1 MTCSFADYT
10 YLHSSTPD
18 SWEKITKLTEP
29 SAKACRLR
37 LKQKLT
43 FFNISLIMLPNLL
56 EATNEYWRKL
66 DELEA
71 AYQKGEVS
79 IEEVDAK
86 VKSLMAELGQ
96 ERRAALSYVLN
107 GFYRLWS
114 DRRETIVG
122 LAIIGIITYTWAVV
136 S

>member
-18 SWEKITKLTEP
+18 SWENITTLTEP
-29 SAKACRLR
+29 SAQACK
-37 LKQKLT
+37 LKLQQKLT
-43 FFNISLIMLPNLL
+43 LFNISLIMLPNLL
-56 EATNEYWRKL
+56 EATNEYWCKL

-71 AYQKGEVS
+71 AYHRGEVS

-96 ERRAALSYVLN
+96 ERRAALSYVFN

-114 DRRETIVG
+114 VQRETIVG
-122 LAIIGIITYTWAVV
+122 LAIIGIITYTWAVI